1 MNKGLFFA
9 AWSSFLVTN
18 FKGAVDITVQD
29 VDEGKVLIGVTPVK
43 YVEGK
48 EVDVEVIECSNVASS
63 NDESTLFVDT
73 SLKFRRYFPMYSFIL
88 NV

>member
-1 MNKGLFFA
+1 M
-9 AWSSFLVTN
+9 
-18 FKGAVDITVQD
+18 
-29 VDEGKVLIGVTPVK
+29 LIGVAPVK

-73 SLKFRRYFPMYSFIL
+73 SLKFRRYFHMYSFIL
-88 NV
+88 DV

>member
-1 MNKGLFFA
+1 M
-9 AWSSFLVTN
+9 TN
-18 FKGAVDITVQD
+18 FKGAVDMTVQD
-29 VDEGKVLIGVTPVK
+29 VDEGKVLNGVAPVK

-73 SLKFRRYFPMYSFIL
+73 SLQFRRYFPMYSFIL
-88 NV
+88 DV

>member
-9 AWSSFLVTN
+9 TWRSLFGAN
-18 FKGAVDITVQD
+18 FKGVVDIIVHD
-29 VDEGKVLIGVTPVK
+29 GDEGKVLIGVAPVK